1 MHKENQT
8 VLSTEACDLDTPKE
22 TGLRRQERRQEIMIR
37 LRAPPQLCSC
47 FCVHPDLL
55 TIRETGTHDDMCV
68 YVSVFVRASACACV
82 PPGVSS

>member
-1 MHKENQT
+1 MHEKNQT
-8 VLSTEACDLDTPKE
+8 VLSTEACDLGTPKE

-47 FCVHPDLL
+47 FCVHPDLQ
-55 TIRETGTHDDMCV
+55 TIRETETHDDVC
-68 YVSVFVRASACACV
+68 VSVFVGACACACV